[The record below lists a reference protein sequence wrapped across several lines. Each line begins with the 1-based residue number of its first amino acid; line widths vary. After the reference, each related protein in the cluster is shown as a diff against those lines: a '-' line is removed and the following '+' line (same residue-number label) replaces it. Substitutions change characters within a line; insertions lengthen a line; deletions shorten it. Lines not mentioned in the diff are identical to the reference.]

1 MSSIPVRA
9 ESCSEKGVPSGK
21 GSDANPGSFLLR
33 ERGSSGLFVFLLLRF
48 FGRVFCRGCRGCPVR
63 SVVRFVFSFAC
74 PASRLSDFSP
84 VRLLA
89 CPASRLFGFS
99 PVRLLAC
106 SASRLSGFLSVLLLR
121 LSDLACLIYFTCP
134 AFPISPA
141 YLFSSVCPVFS
152 ACLHFVGAVLLF
164 IFHIFPLCV
173 FLGYRII
180 FLDELP
186 EMCYN
191 DTIIILN
198 LN

>member
-1 MSSIPVRA
+1 MSSIPARA

-21 GSDANPGSFLLR
+21 GPDVNPGSFLLW
-33 ERGSSGLFVFLLLRF
+33 ERGLRLVRF
-48 FGRVFCRGCRGCPVR
+48 FVSSFFRPRVLSGVSGQPGAVR
-63 SVVRFVFSFAC
+63 SPACLFSSAC
-74 PASRLSDFSP
+74 PDSH
-84 VRLLA
+84 
-89 CPASRLFGFS
+89 
-99 PVRLLAC
+99 
-106 SASRLSGFLSVLLLR
+106 
-121 LSDLACLIYFTCP
+121 LSDLACLIYFTCL
-134 AFPISPA
+134 ACPISPA
-141 YLFSSVCPVFS
+141 CPVFSVTRLVGVAGLPEAPTGLSFSPVRCLACPVCPNSPSCPVFS
-152 ACLHFVGAVLLF
+152 AYLHFVGAVLLF

>member
-121 LSDLACLIYFTCP
+121 LSHLSG
-134 AFPISPA
+134 FPDFPGLS
-141 YLFSSVCPVFS
+141 F
-152 ACLHFVGAVLLF
+152 F
-164 IFHIFPLCV
+164 IRLSG
-173 FLGYRII
+173 FLGVSALRRCRPPFHFPYLS
-180 FLDELP
+180 FVCFFGLSD
-186 EMCYN
+186 N
-191 DTIIILN
+191 FS
-198 LN
+198 

>member
-1 MSSIPVRA
+1 MSVFFVSSFFRPRVL
-9 ESCSEKGVPSGK
+9 SGV
-21 GSDANPGSFLLR
+21 
-33 ERGSSGLFVFLLLRF
+33 SGLPGAVRNPVCFFV
-48 FGRVFCRGCRGCPVR
+48 
-63 SVVRFVFSFAC
+63 
-74 PASRLSDFSP
+74 
-84 VRLLA
+84 
-89 CPASRLFGFS
+89 
-99 PVRLLAC
+99 
-106 SASRLSGFLSVLLLR
+106 RLSGFLSVLLLR

-134 AFPISPA
+134 ACPISPA
-141 YLFSSVCPVFS
+141 CPVFSVTRFVGVAGLPEAPPGLSFSPVRCLTCPVCPNSPSCPVFS